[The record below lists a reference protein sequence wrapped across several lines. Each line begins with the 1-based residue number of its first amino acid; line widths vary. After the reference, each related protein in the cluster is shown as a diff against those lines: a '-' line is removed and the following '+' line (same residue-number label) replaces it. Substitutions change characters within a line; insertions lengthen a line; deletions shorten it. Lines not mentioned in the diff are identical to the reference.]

1 MKELTQ
7 SIRLSPSEIPHR
19 IYGVQNWGAGYFGI
33 SEQGCLTV
41 HPTRNPLMGVEMIS
55 LIQTLIQRRVPVPY
69 LLRFPQIL
77 DSQIKE
83 FHEAFRNSIAE
94 YNYGAR
100 HRGVFPMK
108 VNQKRSVVERLMAA
122 GHRYEYGLEVGT
134 KAELAAALTL
144 TIHPNALLICN
155 GVKDRRYLEWAML
168 STKLG
173 KNPVLVMEEVSDLKR
188 IAEVSTSMGIRPTLG
203 AQHEVQTPGLPA
215 LSASA
220 NRWQVPDA
228 DLR

>member
-7 SIRLSPSEIPHR
+7 VLRMSPSEIPHR
-19 IYGVQNWGAGYFGI
+19 IYGVENWGAGYFGV

-41 HPTRNPLMGVEMIS
+41 HPTRNPLMAVELIS
-55 LIQTLIQRRVPVPY
+55 LLQTLAQRKVRAPY

-77 DSQIKE
+77 DTQIKE
-83 FHEAFRNSIAE
+83 FHEAFRSSIAE

-108 VNQKRSVVERLMAA
+108 VNQKRSVVERLLAA

-144 TIHPNALLICN
+144 PIHANALLVCN
-155 GVKDRRYLEWAML
+155 GVKDSHYLEWAMI
-168 STKLG
+168 SARIG
-173 KNPVLVMEEVSDLKR
+173 KNPVIIIEEISDLKKVVEVANSLQAKPVLGMRAR
-188 IAEVSTSMGIRPTLG
+188 IYARG
-203 AQHEVQTPGLPA
+203 
-215 LSASA
+215 
-220 NRWQVPDA
+220 
-228 DLR
+228 

>member
-7 SIRLSPSEIPHR
+7 SLRLSPSEIPNR
-19 IYGVQNWGAGYFGI
+19 IYGVENWGGGYFGV

-41 HPTRNPLMGVEMIS
+41 HPTRNPLMGVEVTS
-55 LIQTLIQRRVPVPY
+55 LLQTLLQRRVTPPF

-77 DSQIKE
+77 DTQIKE
-83 FHEAFRNSIAE
+83 LHEAFRNSIAE

-134 KAELAAALTL
+134 KA
-144 TIHPNALLICN
+144 
-155 GVKDRRYLEWAML
+155 
-168 STKLG
+168 
-173 KNPVLVMEEVSDLKR
+173 
-188 IAEVSTSMGIRPTLG
+188 
-203 AQHEVQTPGLPA
+203 
-215 LSASA
+215 
-220 NRWQVPDA
+220 
-228 DLR
+228 

>member
-1 MKELTQ
+1 MRELTQ
-7 SIRLSPSEIPHR
+7 SLRLSPSEIPHR
-19 IYGVQNWGAGYFGI
+19 IYGIENWAAGYFGV

-41 HPTRNPLMGVEMIS
+41 HPTRNPLMGVEVFS
-55 LIQTLIQRRVPVPY
+55 LINTLQQRRVAPPY

-77 DSQIKE
+77 DTQIKE

-94 YNYGAR
+94 FGYGAR
-100 HRGVFPMK
+100 HKGVFPMK

-144 TIHPNALLICN
+144 PSHPNALLICN

-168 STKLG
+168 AAKVG
-173 KNPVLVMEEVSDLKR
+173 KNPVLVMEEVSDLKK
-188 IAEVSTSMGIRPTLG
+188 IVEVSATL
-203 AQHEVQTPGLPA
+203 
-215 LSASA
+215 
-220 NRWQVPDA
+220 
-228 DLR
+228 